1 MDKEEMKLKVKD
13 LRKDRLNDLSK
24 VSNLMNLNADAAKK
38 NYVNGKKVQSQFSQ
52 LTARDN
58 AILRKKRKLLADDK
72 LKRLKFQMMA
82 EAKEYK
88 KQ

>member
-13 LRKDRLNDLSK
+13 LRKERLNDLSK

-38 NYVNGKKVQSQFSQ
+38 NYVNGKQVQSQFSQ